1 MIKIAVFNIGKGMYS
16 AFSLN
21 QEYPL
26 ATVVKAPLASKHEIE
41 RILIVRFHSQRNEYK
56 KIGKD
61 IEPINTG
68 GKRRGGWKFIWTPVD
83 VLYKKLE
90 PVPVHEEVL
99 VNEPG
104 LTITKKSPLAES
116 MEKVFS
122 SEEITGKI
130 IKEKM
135 GIASMNDGQ
144 FKFTEIKGDIIGVSQ
159 IPEYI
164 RTHSTE
170 E

>member
-26 ATVVKAPLASKHEIE
+26 ATVVKAPLAGKHEIE
-41 RILIVRFHSQRNEYK
+41 RILILRFHSQRNEYK

-61 IEPINTG
+61 IEPINSN

-83 VLYKKLE
+83 ILYKKLE
-90 PVPVHEEVL
+90 PVCTKEEVL

-116 MEKVFS
+116 MEKVLP
-122 SEEITGKI
+122 EEITGKI

-144 FKFTEIKGDIIGVSQ
+144 FRFTEIKGDIIGVSQ

-164 RTHSTE
+164 AAHSTE